1 MSPIDI
7 AKTNFRAQPIVCG
20 TTLRLVGLELL
31 CRHQLDFNDREVM
44 LGVDVE
50 AIQMASML
58 SHHYKHELRIHCNAE
73 PTSIQDPRWVDAM
86 AGHICDNVVV
96 EIVERNDLLET
107 KSILRNLGHTVS
119 WIRRLGGLIALDDVS
134 GSCLESRLIDCLQ
147 PEILKAYDSDGLK
160 FLQGLRAGAAIV
172 MERIESSQDAID
184 AVNGGATELQGYW
197 CDVLLKHHVPVE
209 LTPPGVTA
217 RNNRQRSLST
227 A

>member
-1 MSPIDI
+1 
-7 AKTNFRAQPIVCG
+7 
-20 TTLRLVGLELL
+20 
-31 CRHQLDFNDREVM
+31 
-44 LGVDVE
+44 
-50 AIQMASML
+50 
-58 SHHYKHELRIHCNAE
+58 
-73 PTSIQDPRWVDAM
+73 M

-197 CDVLLKHHVPVE
+197 CDVLLEHHVLVE

>member
-96 EIVERNDLLET
+96 EIVERNDLLEQRAFFAT
-107 KSILRNLGHTVS
+107 SATQLAGFADWV
-119 WIRRLGGLIALDDVS
+119 
-134 GSCLESRLIDCLQ
+134 GSLPWMTSVEAAW
-147 PEILKAYDSDGLK
+147 KAG
-160 FLQGLRAGAAIV
+160 
-172 MERIESSQDAID
+172 
-184 AVNGGATELQGYW
+184 
-197 CDVLLKHHVPVE
+197 
-209 LTPPGVTA
+209 
-217 RNNRQRSLST
+217 
-227 A
+227 